1 MTDARTLSLSTYRA
15 EIEAF
20 QRTRPDMDAIRR
32 FNHQMVDVLHTNRGL
47 KGARLLDLG
56 AAWRGYA
63 LERALERGASEYVG
77 VDVVIADEVEVHD
90 GLRRGRLRAMDAEA
104 LDFPDASFDR
114 ILSVSTFEH
123 FGDGAR
129 VLREMAR
136 VLAPGGSAFV
146 SFEPVWTCSYGHH
159 LHHIP
164 DVAALVPPWAHLLW
178 TPDTMR
184 AALRS
189 RWRDGLSMTIE
200 QAVDWTYRDPVLNRR
215 PLPEQRALF
224 EQGPLRIAW
233 LAPLRDAATPGR
245 AELAEYLA
253 RVLPWSADDLMTI
266 GLSILLDKPA

>member
-1 MTDARTLSLSTYRA
+1 MTVRTLSLSAYRA

-20 QRTRPDMDAIRR
+20 QRTRPDMDGIRR
-32 FNHQMVDVLHTNRGL
+32 FNHQMVDVLHTNRSLRGQ
-47 KGARLLDLG
+47 RLLDLG

-63 LERALERGASEYVG
+63 LERALERGAREYVG
-77 VDVVIADEVEVHD
+77 VDVVIADPVEVLD
-90 GLRRGRLRAMDAEA
+90 GSRRGLLRAMDAEA
-104 LDFPDASFDR
+104 LDFPDASFDC

-178 TPDTMR
+178 TPESMH
-184 AALRS
+184 AALHA
-189 RWRDGLSMTIE
+189 RWRPELSLTLE
-200 QAVDWTYRDPVLNRR
+200 QAIDWTYRDRVLNRR

-233 LAPLRDAATPGR
+233 LAPLRDTPSAGKP
-245 AELAEYLA
+245 ELAAYLG
-253 RVLPWSADDLMTI
+253 RILPWSAEDLMTI